1 MLHISNLQSFYGNV
15 QAVWD
20 VSLEVKQG
28 EVVSIIGANGAG
40 KTTILKSIVGLV
52 AKKGTLMFNSQDIST
67 LPAHRMAEMGIAYV
81 PEGRR
86 VFPDMSVEENLKLGG
101 YNKRA
106 KAGRNESMAYV
117 LELFPRLKERFHT
130 LAGNLSG
137 GEQQMLVIARG
148 LVSQPRLL
156 LLDEP
161 SLGIAPI
168 LVEEIFKTIDIIKN
182 EVTIMLVEQHVHHA
196 LSIANRGY
204 VLEHGRI
211 VLEGTGEELR
221 QNDHVREAYLG
232 M

>member
-52 AKKGTLMFNSQDIST
+52 TKKGTLMFDSLDIST

-86 VFPDMSVEENLKLGG
+86 VFPDMTVEENLKLGG

-106 KAGRNESMAYV
+106 KAGRNDSMVYV
-117 LELFPRLKERFHT
+117 LGLFPRLKERFNT

-168 LVEEIFKTIDIIKN
+168 LVEEIFKTIDIIKST
-182 EVTIMLVEQHVHHA
+182 VTIILVEQHVHHA
-196 LSIANRGY
+196 LSIADRGY